1 MANKS
6 LIDLGISLS
15 NEFQSLV
22 HNYTSGWLTDCVFR
36 REDWQEIDNSFQAT
50 AQVEQVINE
59 SEAWEK
65 LLTTGFIPLDFANDS
80 NVNVGE
86 ERTSDDREKIHPYL
100 ATWKR
105 YESLVNL
112 DAPIST
118 ASRQSSKTD
127 RRSHPD
133 SPFSPIIP
141 NQVNSVA
148 ETSSTSTVAWQRLQA
163 NGQAGNNQLVLGKLS
178 EDIEVSETNQV
189 GRGMHI
195 TKPSSLQLNSDFYTF
210 SEVSPVDNSASQNQD
225 DWQSPDEKIRTL
237 SNNLG
242 SEGKE
247 LLPNEAIYTDN
258 PTHYANLSSSIKGL
272 KDLANF
278 LESQPNREHIL
289 DEKLPTQPAENIT
302 DFIEPVNPEEF
313 SPFTDSSSALYP
325 TVQHIGTVADFA
337 EQLAQN
343 AGLAELGKQAL
354 ATEASA
360 ASPNH
365 SQHNETGVEPIPM
378 NSDRNPELDM
388 DLILGAIAQE
398 INREYRRF
406 YGE

>member
-15 NEFQSLV
+15 NDFQALV

-36 REDWQEIDNSFQAT
+36 REDWQEIDNLFQAT

-59 SEAWEK
+59 SEVWEK
-65 LLTTGFIPLDFANDS
+65 LLTTGFIPSDFANDS
-80 NVNVGE
+80 NVNLGE
-86 ERTSDDREKIHPYL
+86 ETTSDEREKIHPYL
-100 ATWKR
+100 ETWKR

-118 ASRQSSKTD
+118 ASRQSIDTD

-148 ETSSTSTVAWQRLQA
+148 ETSSTSTVASQRLQA
-163 NGQAGNNQLVLGKLS
+163 NGQAGNNQPVLGKLS
-178 EDIEVSETNQV
+178 EDIEVSGSNQV

-195 TKPSSLQLNSDFYTF
+195 TEPSSLQLNSDLYSF
-210 SEVSPVDNSASQNQD
+210 SEISPVDNSASQNPD
-225 DWQSPDEKIRTL
+225 DWQSQVEKIR
-237 SNNLG
+237 NFNPKLG
-242 SEGKE
+242 SEAEE
-247 LLPNEAIYTDN
+247 LFPNEAIHPDN
-258 PTHYANLSSSIKGL
+258 SAHSAKLSSSIKGL
-272 KDLANF
+272 KDLAKF
-278 LESQPNREHIL
+278 LESQPNLEYIL
-289 DEKLPTQPAENIT
+289 AEDLPTQPAENIT
-302 DFIEPVNPEEF
+302 DFIEPVNPEEL
-313 SPFTDSSSALYP
+313 SPFADSSSALYP
-325 TVQHIGTVADFA
+325 TVQDIGTVADFA

-354 ATEASA
+354 ATEAIA
-360 ASPNH
+360 ALPNH